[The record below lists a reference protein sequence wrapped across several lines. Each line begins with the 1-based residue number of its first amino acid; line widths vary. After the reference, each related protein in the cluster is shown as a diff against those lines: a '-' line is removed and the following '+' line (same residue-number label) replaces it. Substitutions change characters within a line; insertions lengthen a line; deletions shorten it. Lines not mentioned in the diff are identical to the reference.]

1 MGVVQ
6 GGGCVWR
13 GGGNFGGGGGEEKG
27 IGLWGRGFWIHFC

>member
-6 GGGCVWR
+6 GGGVCEGVGVTW
-13 GGGNFGGGGGEEKG
+13 GGGGEEKG